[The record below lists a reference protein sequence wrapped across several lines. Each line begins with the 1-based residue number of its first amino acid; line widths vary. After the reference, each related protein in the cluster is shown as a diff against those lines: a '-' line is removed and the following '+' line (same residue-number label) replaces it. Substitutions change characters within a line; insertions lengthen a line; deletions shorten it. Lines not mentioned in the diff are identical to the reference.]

1 LGVRGLLSI
10 ILQLQRVTNV
20 AQFAPARTQKFLSY
34 LIGIVR
40 LTHLAPPKSDGLL
53 GWLCVLGWQA
63 GTGSACFLAGT
74 EIQGL
79 LVLND
84 PDYVYHRWHGTLL
97 TIAVIG
103 FCGIFNTF
111 LAKRLPLV
119 EGLVLILHILGFFAI
134 MIPLWVFAPRSEAS
148 AVFTQF
154 NDGGGWGSTGLASLV
169 GILAPVVSLLGSD
182 AATHMSEE
190 LQDASK
196 TLPRAM
202 ISTVAFNGVLG
213 FVMLITFCFCLGD
226 IDSVLSTPTGYPFI
240 QVFYNATLSKRG
252 ATAMTSIMIV
262 LATFGGMTNMA
273 TASRQLF
280 AFARD
285 QGLPFSGFFSS
296 VSVSRQDDLMSNRYP
311 F

>member
-1 LGVRGLLSI
+1 MTRS
-10 ILQLQRVTNV
+10 
-20 AQFAPARTQKFLSY
+20 
-34 LIGIVR
+34 
-40 LTHLAPPKSDGLL
+40 KSDGLL

-79 LVLND
+79 LVLNR
-84 PDYVYHRWHGTLL
+84 PDYVYQRWHGTLL
-97 TIAVIG
+97 TIAVIV
-103 FCGIFNTF
+103 FCGFFNTF

-134 MIPLWVFAPRSEAS
+134 MIPLWVFAPHSEAS

-154 NDGGGWGSTGLASLV
+154 NNGGGWGSTGLACLV

-190 LQDASK
+190 LQNASK

-202 ISTVAFNGVLG
+202 ISTVAFNGALG

-226 IDSVLSTPTGYPFI
+226 IDSVLLTPTGYPFI
-240 QVFYNATLSKRG
+240 QVFYNATLSKGG
-252 ATAMTSIMIV
+252 ATAMTSIMIA
-262 LATFGGMTNMA
+262 LAAFGGMTNMA

-285 QGLPFSGFFSS
+285 QGVPFSGFFSS
-296 VSVSRQDDLMSNRYP
+296 VSVSRQDDLMSNRHP